1 MPDSSLLSIAN
12 ARIDKLTCNL
22 NTGIQHL
29 FIQRD
34 DLIHPIV
41 SGNKWRKLQG
51 SLERAKIEKL
61 DGIISYGGAFS
72 NHLIATAEAC
82 RIFQFPC
89 TLIVRGEELTPHSNP
104 YLSFCHRAGAKL
116 LFAER
121 SEYRELKKRDGI
133 ILFDGKKLLS
143 VPEGGANRL
152 GVEGCMNIV
161 DPSYAFDIIA
171 LAQGTTTTSLGILLG
186 SHPSSEIWCFPA
198 LKGFNALREM
208 EQLATA
214 TGYLSEYNQHKHR
227 LRIFDE
233 FHYGGYAKKREQVIN
248 ELADI
253 SFNPPILLDP
263 IYTGKA
269 FLGLLSEVRKSNFS
283 KKKILFIH
291 TGGVR
296 SNALL

>member
-1 MPDSSLLSIAN
+1 
-12 ARIDKLTCNL
+12 
-22 NTGIQHL
+22 
-29 FIQRD
+29 
-34 DLIHPIV
+34 V
-41 SGNKWRKLQG
+41 
-51 SLERAKIEKL
+51 
-61 DGIISYGGAFS
+61 
-72 NHLIATAEAC
+72 
-82 RIFQFPC
+82 
-89 TLIVRGEELTPHSNP
+89 
-104 YLSFCHRAGAKL
+104 
-116 LFAER
+116 ER
-121 SEYRELKKRDGI
+121 SEYQKLKNRDGTI
-133 ILFDGKKLLS
+133 FFNGKKFLS

-161 DPSYAFDIIA
+161 DPSDAYDIIA

-198 LKGFNALREM
+198 LKGFNALCEM
-208 EQLATA
+208 EKLASS
-214 TGYLSEYNQHKHR
+214 TGFLSEYNQQKHR
-227 LRIFDE
+227 LKIFDE
-233 FHYGGYAKKREQVIN
+233 FHYGGYAKKRDQVIN

-269 FLGLLSEVRKSNFS
+269 FLGLLSVIRRNDFS